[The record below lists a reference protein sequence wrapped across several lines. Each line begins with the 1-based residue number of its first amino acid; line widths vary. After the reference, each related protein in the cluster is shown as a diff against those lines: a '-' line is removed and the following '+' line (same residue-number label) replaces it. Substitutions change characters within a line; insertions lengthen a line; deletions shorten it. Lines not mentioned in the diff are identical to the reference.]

1 MSTTPPAAPDPQ
13 TPQTPQTPQ
22 NSQTPQSPQ
31 SSQPPANLAAA
42 ALNAAFWRV
51 MPTDTDTTETAEWL
65 QGFETLVREEGRE
78 RGTYILRRLLD
89 EARRLRVP
97 LPPVLNTPYV
107 NTIALDG
114 QPQYPGQLEL
124 EARIAGIVR
133 WNALAMVVRA
143 NRESAEL
150 GGHIATYA
158 SIADLFEVGFNHFF
172 RGASNGQEGDLVFF
186 QPHASPGVYAR
197 AFLEGRLS
205 EQQLALFRQETRG
218 GGLSSYCHP
227 WLMPD
232 FWQFPTGSM
241 GLGPL
246 TAIYQARFM
255 RYLRDRGLAKADERG
270 ERRVWAFVGDG
281 EMDEPESLAGL
292 SLAAREGL
300 DNLVVVVN
308 CNLQRL
314 DGPVRGNGSVV
325 QELEGLFA
333 GAGWNVIKLMW
344 GSDWDPLF
352 ARDHEGILVKRL
364 HETVDGEFQK
374 YAATDGRFN
383 REHFFNKY
391 PELQALVAHLS
402 DEDIDRL
409 KRGGHDPVKIH
420 AAYDCA
426 VRHRGRPTVILA
438 QTKKGY
444 GMGHWGQGKMGSHQQ
459 KKFDDEALLAFRE
472 RFALPM
478 SEADVVALE
487 FCKPAADSPE
497 MRYLH
502 ARRQALGGYV
512 PARRGSAAALPAPTA
527 AETAR
532 LIERQAQ
539 REQSTTM
546 VFVQQLTQL
555 LRDPVIGRRI
565 VPIVADEA
573 RTFGMQSLFREVAIY
588 AAQGQLYEPEDRD
601 ELLYYK
607 ESQSGQILEEGINE
621 AGAISSWIAAA
632 TAYSAHGVP
641 MLPFYIFYSCF
652 GFQRVGD
659 LILCAADSRA
669 RGFLIGATAGRTT
682 LSGEGL
688 QHQDG
693 TSLLAASTVPN
704 CRAWDPAFG
713 YELAH
718 IVAHGV
724 RRMLDEQRDEF
735 HYITVM
741 NENVMQPLMPAG
753 VTPEDITSG
762 LYKLPG
768 RTSAGQPQGRKSGV
782 AAPHVR
788 RSAEAAAQVRG
799 SAEAAPQVRLVGS
812 GMILQEVIAAAALL
826 HQQFDIEAE
835 VWSATSFGELARQA
849 REVQREARLQPAGP
863 EERLTPVSHVEACL
877 GGTLPVVAATDYV
890 RAVPQLVAEYVGA
903 PYTTL
908 GTDGFGRSATR
919 RDLRRFFEVDREHI
933 ALAALTSL
941 ADIGAWPREQLSA
954 AMRQLDIG
962 RESTP
967 PWMA

>member
-1 MSTTPPAAPDPQ
+1 MPADAD
-13 TPQTPQTPQ
+13 
-22 NSQTPQSPQ
+22 
-31 SSQPPANLAAA
+31 AA
-42 ALNAAFWRV
+42 
-51 MPTDTDTTETAEWL
+51 ETAEWL
-65 QGFETLVREEGRE
+65 QGFEALVRAEGRE

-107 NTIALDG
+107 NTVALDH

-143 NRESAEL
+143 NREAAEL

-172 RGASNGQEGDLVFF
+172 RGGGSEDDNDNGDPGDLIFF

-205 EQQLALFRQETRG
+205 ERHLELYRQETHG
-218 GGLSSYCHP
+218 SGLSSYCHP

-255 RYLRDRGLAKADERG
+255 RYLRDRGFAKQGKGSQDARAAQR

-300 DNLVVVVN
+300 DNLVFVVN

-314 DGPVRGNGSVV
+314 DGPVRGNGSIV

-333 GAGWNVIKLMW
+333 GAGWNVVKLLW

-352 ARDHEGILVKRL
+352 ARDHEGILVRRL

-391 PELQALVAHLS
+391 PELRALVAHLS
-402 DEDIDRL
+402 DDDIDRL

-420 AAYDCA
+420 AAYDAA
-426 VRHRGRPTVILA
+426 VRHRGTPTVILA

-459 KKFDDEALLAFRE
+459 KKLDDQALLAFRE
-472 RFALPM
+472 RFALPL
-478 SEADVVALE
+478 SEADVVALK
-487 FCKPAADSPE
+487 FCKPADDSPE
-497 MRYLH
+497 QRYLH
-502 ARRQALGGYV
+502 ARREALGGYL
-512 PARRGSAAALPAPTA
+512 PQRRGKARPLPPAAAISA

-532 LIERQAQ
+532 LVERQAH

-555 LRDPVIGRRI
+555 LRDPAIGKHV

-573 RTFGMQSLFREVAIY
+573 RTFGMQSLFREFAIY

-607 ESQSGQILEEGINE
+607 ESQSGQILEEGISE
-621 AGAISSWIAAA
+621 AGAVSSWIAAA

-659 LILCAADSRA
+659 LIFCAADSRA
-669 RGFLIGATAGRTT
+669 RGFLVGATAGRTT

-693 TSLLAASTVPN
+693 ASLLAASTVPN

-713 YELAH
+713 YELVH

-724 RRMLDEQRDEF
+724 ERMLQRQIDEF
-735 HYITVM
+735 HYLTVM
-741 NENVMQPLMPAG
+741 NENVPQPAMPAG
-753 VTPEDITSG
+753 VTPAQITSG
-762 LYKLPG
+762 LYRLPAREG
-768 RTSAGQPQGRKSGV
+768 AG
-782 AAPHVR
+782 
-788 RSAEAAAQVRG
+788 
-799 SAEAAPQVRLVGS
+799 APQVRLVGS
-812 GMILQEVIAAAALL
+812 GMILHEVIAAAVLL
-826 HQQFDIEAE
+826 REQFEIEAE
-835 VWSATSFGELARQA
+835 VWSATSFTELARQA
-849 REVQREARLQPAGP
+849 RAVQRETRLRPLVGGTGRGG
-863 EERLTPVSHVEACL
+863 EEQLTPISHVEACL

-890 RAVPQLVAEYVGA
+890 RAVPQLVAEYVAA

-919 RDLRRFFEVDREHI
+919 ADLRRFFEVDRQHI
-933 ALAALTSL
+933 ALAALAAL
-941 ADIGAWPREQLSA
+941 ADIGAWPREALPEAMQRLGIA
-954 AMRQLDIG
+954 AEL
-962 RESTP
+962 TP
-967 PWMA
+967 PWLA

>member
-1 MSTTPPAAPDPQ
+1 MPADSDA
-13 TPQTPQTPQ
+13 
-22 NSQTPQSPQ
+22 
-31 SSQPPANLAAA
+31 
-42 ALNAAFWRV
+42 
-51 MPTDTDTTETAEWL
+51 TETAEWL

-107 NTIALDG
+107 NTIALDE
-114 QPQYPGQLEL
+114 QPPYPGQLEL

-172 RGASNGQEGDLVFF
+172 RGGAGAGQEGDLVFF

-205 EQQLALFRQETRG
+205 EEHLTLYRQETRRLSDC

-255 RYLRDRGLAKADERG
+255 RYLRDRGLAKTDG
-270 ERRVWAFVGDG
+270 RRVWCFVGDG

-300 DNLVVVVN
+300 DNLIVVVN

-325 QELEGLFA
+325 QELEGLYA
-333 GAGWNVIKLMW
+333 GAGWNVVKLLW

-352 ARDHEGILVKRL
+352 ARDSEGMIIKRL

-383 REHFFNKY
+383 REHFFAKY
-391 PELQALVAHLS
+391 PELQALVAHMS
-402 DEDIDRL
+402 DDDIDRL

-420 AAYDCA
+420 AAYDAA
-426 VRHRGRPTVILA
+426 VKHRGRPTVILA

-459 KKFDDEALLAFRE
+459 KKLDDEALLQFRE

-478 SEADVVALE
+478 SEADVVALK
-487 FCKPAADSPE
+487 FCRPAQDSPE
-497 MRYLH
+497 LRYLH
-502 ARRQALGGYV
+502 ARRESLGGYLPV
-512 PARRGSAAALPAPTA
+512 RRGSTLSLPAPA
-527 AETAR
+527 AADTAR
-532 LIERQAQ
+532 LVERQAQ

-555 LRDPVIGRRI
+555 LRDAKLGRHI

-573 RTFGMQSLFREVAIY
+573 RTFGMQSLFREFAIY

-659 LILCAADSRA
+659 LIFCAADSRA
-669 RGFLIGATAGRTT
+669 RGFLVGATAGRTT
-682 LSGEGL
+682 L
-688 QHQDG
+688 
-693 TSLLAASTVPN
+693 
-704 CRAWDPAFG
+704 
-713 YELAH
+713 
-718 IVAHGV
+718 
-724 RRMLDEQRDEF
+724 
-735 HYITVM
+735 
-741 NENVMQPLMPAG
+741 
-753 VTPEDITSG
+753 
-762 LYKLPG
+762 
-768 RTSAGQPQGRKSGV
+768 
-782 AAPHVR
+782 
-788 RSAEAAAQVRG
+788 
-799 SAEAAPQVRLVGS
+799 
-812 GMILQEVIAAAALL
+812 
-826 HQQFDIEAE
+826 
-835 VWSATSFGELARQA
+835 
-849 REVQREARLQPAGP
+849 
-863 EERLTPVSHVEACL
+863 
-877 GGTLPVVAATDYV
+877 
-890 RAVPQLVAEYVGA
+890 
-903 PYTTL
+903 
-908 GTDGFGRSATR
+908 
-919 RDLRRFFEVDREHI
+919 
-933 ALAALTSL
+933 
-941 ADIGAWPREQLSA
+941 
-954 AMRQLDIG
+954 
-962 RESTP
+962 
-967 PWMA
+967 